1 MYTSVAS
8 AQSPLSPRPPHFDQL
23 IMDID
28 TESTFVP
35 DEAKTRM
42 KEVVDAL
49 LVDATYDQAMVAK
62 WVNAIVEDTT
72 KAMVSMNKPFK
83 YITTC
88 VIMQRTG
95 AGLHTASSCYWDS
108 TLDGY
113 AVLRVDLKTMYII
126 ATVFAV
132 AL

>member
-1 MYTSVAS
+1 
-8 AQSPLSPRPPHFDQL
+8 
-23 IMDID
+23 MDID

-35 DEAKTRM
+35 DEAKARM
-42 KEVVDAL
+42 KEVTDAL
-49 LVDATYDQAMVAK
+49 LADATYDQAMVAK
-62 WVNAIVEDTT
+62 WVNVVVEDTT
-72 KAMVSMNKPFK
+72 KAMVAMNKPFK

-113 AVLRVDLKTMYII
+113 AVLRVDMKTMYII
-126 ATVFAV
+126 VTVFAI